1 MKTYSLLPTFRRP
14 GVLLGAGLCLLAS
27 LLPAAEKKE
36 PPLENYLDLSVGYIT
51 QSGDRPGFQ
60 KDQQFNKA
68 GFGGIEALY
77 LTKDLNDTTT
87 MVLKGRAL
95 AGNSDY
101 LLDLAITKNE
111 VGYLKFGYKSFRT
124 WYDGSGQFYPPNL
137 LLVQL
142 YDENLH
148 LDRGNLW
155 FEAGYVPADKLNF
168 VFRYDLLTRKGKKDT
183 LFLGDSALA
192 VSPVT
197 VANRG
202 VLPAFRTLDEKR
214 HVLKATLSKKSEKV
228 AWQIASTLD
237 TAELDNSYNVRRRF
251 NEPASSSTRNVS
263 PDRVFTL
270 KDGTETDLF
279 AIRGTISTQINE
291 KLAVN
296 TAVSRTTIDTTL
308 SGSRIVGNGPGGYD
322 PVFDATF
329 TNRQSRDEGY
339 LHLTGETQTKQTV
352 ATINAFYRPTEVW
365 SIVPAF
371 RFEKR
376 TTLAESDFEETNNPP
391 SSSNP
396 TARLIQEEIAV
407 HSRNAWKLNAQS
419 IDARYTGFKNWSLNF
434 KVEFEQNTGD
444 ISEKQIVEPGILN
457 TIRIERVGDFAIDSQ
472 KYSATANWY
481 PKAGT
486 TIAVQYYFKARQ
498 SDFGASLDNI
508 AVNTPT
514 SGNRYPAFI
523 TDLDWE
529 TNDLNVRLSWKA
541 ARNLRL
547 VTRYDYQHTN
557 VRVQEAGLSFD
568 EASDRVSHIW
578 AQTATWNPLPRWYLQ
593 GNVNVTFE
601 TQRTPAST
609 LTGNAASLV
618 SNSDSNFTN
627 LSVSSGYALDERT
640 DVFVDYNYYKA
651 DNYIDTSARSLAYGT
666 KATKHN
672 TSVTWNRKLDRRTSV
687 TLKYAYAKNDD
698 VPSGGFANYEAHM
711 LYGKV
716 QYRF

>member
-444 ISEKQIVEPGILN
+444 ISEKQIIEPGILN